1 MHVTDLFQDA
11 YDHYG
16 NNGRRVIGF
25 AKRDFRAPLETKF
38 NVDEP
43 NFPFTELTFIGIA
56 AIMDPPRPDTAN
68 AIMQCKNAGIKVFMV
83 TAGDHPSTATA
94 IAREI
99 GLIGHQEKVIHE
111 KSRRRVAVNV
121 PPENLEEEETK
132 EWATVH
138 GRMLP
143 EMSDADWNE
152 LLEHN
157 YIVFARTT
165 PEQKLLIVEKCQ
177 ERGEVVCV
185 TGDGV
190 NDAPAL
196 KRANI
201 GVAMGVTGSDVAK
214 QAADVVL
221 MDDNFASIV
230 KGIEEGRLLFDNLRK
245 TIAYTLTHTIPE
257 VVPIVLNFLFGI
269 PMAITSLQASGIHS
283 AFCAISSLSLINSA
297 MNVNFLKILSID
309 LGTEITPA
317 ISLAYE
323 NPERDIMSKPPR
335 KKTTRL
341 VSFALLAY
349 SYILAA
355 GIIIGWA
362 TAAYLYVYWY
372 NGISFKDL
380 FFSAS
385 RYFKYNPVGNFT
397 SNDNVYDEALQ
408 VDIRNQAAS
417 AYYLTLVMSQNC
429 RSEPAQWTLSATA
442 ANTHIEDEHSPLSA
456 YTKLDDVMTKLLQ
469 AWFFSL
475 GAGICLWVFNE
486 TRKYFI
492 RNWPYNNIVRIFK
505 WYYACKCTVSR
516 LMWVRRLVDSMGGEE
531 RFEFVQ
537 STMRAVRRIKR
548 SCDLKN
554 EVKKSGVKAGSSTD
568 NANRNLSSVAINLYA
583 AIVLF
588 LIVIVM
594 CTVTFFEEKKARN
607 VVRGFSNL
615 LPAKCTVIRESRQM
629 TIDSCDIVVGDLV
642 IVKSG
647 SRQSTG
653 LKVEASSITG
663 EAEPIEVHA
672 ESVAE
677 HIGVFDAGNVTFNG
691 SFCVDGEGIGI
702 CIRTGQATAIASE
715 TLKIAEAN
723 TFEVIGQI
731 AALTT
736 EQKQE
741 SSSLQI
747 EISRFV
753 KFVTVSALIMG
764 AIIFIIGGFI
774 NKWHDIVNLFISGF
788 LVVIV
793 ANVPQG
799 LPATVT
805 SELTI
810 IARRMA
816 SKNVYM
822 KKLDVIESFGA
833 TTVIASD
840 KTGTL
845 TMNKMTV
852 TDVWCGRNYVSGEQC
867 RLGIPEVKYKT
878 LHTITASKER
888 SVMVGLDD
896 FDKPLPDLITI
907 MAICNKAEFEAVGQ
921 TIHFGD
927 EQLTLSRRTLSK
939 IDGGENLWRPTGR
952 RRLHSVAPAADDL
965 EAGGKLGRRRHSTM
979 SGAPEVIM
987 KKCSQFALADG
998 CISIDEG
1005 TEMEFQILYGRKKMI
1020 CNNNNSFLIGWF
1032 STAQDA
1038 YDHFGNSGRR
1048 VIGFAMKR
1056 FPFNSNMRFSSDG
1069 SDFPLED
1076 FTFVGLVAI
1085 MDPPRPDTS
1094 DAIERCKRAGIKV
1107 FMVTGDHPSTATA
1120 VAKEIGL
1127 IGPPKEITVQKTKR
1141 SISMSFAKDE
1151 EEDEERDWA
1160 VVHGSL
1166 LPDLTE
1172 AHWDELLEF
1181 SYIVFARQCSSEL
1194 LSWIFLMTT
1203 PEQKLLIVEKCQHRG
1218 EVVTVTGDGV
1228 NDAPALKKANV
1239 GVAMGITGSDVAK
1252 QAADIVLMDDNFA
1265 SIVKGV
1271 EEGRLLF
1278 DNLRK
1283 TIAYTLT
1290 HTMPEVVTI
1299 VFNFVV
1305 GVPMALTTLLILSVD
1320 LGTELAPA
1328 ISLAYENAEI
1338 DIMEK
1343 APRKRTTR
1351 LVSIAMLAYSYA
1363 IAGGMVIIGS
1373 SAAYLYTYAYDFFY
1387 HKCYVASYH
1396 GIDLRDIFF
1405 SADDYFKHNAIGNFT
1420 SNGLVFN
1427 EEQQVEIQA
1436 QGCFPLVDVQN
1447 STYFNF
1453 SAWNKQSSRLLN
1465 MICLSHHVNVSIY
1478 AVIIEVL
1485 LVLLFVYTP
1494 GINFVMGARPPP
1506 FQVSFQSSS
1515 SIQDRSRNS

>member
-1 MHVTDLFQDA
+1 
-11 YDHYG
+11 
-16 NNGRRVIGF
+16 
-25 AKRDFRAPLETKF
+25 
-38 NVDEP
+38 
-43 NFPFTELTFIGIA
+43 
-56 AIMDPPRPDTAN
+56 
-68 AIMQCKNAGIKVFMV
+68 
-83 TAGDHPSTATA
+83 
-94 IAREI
+94 
-99 GLIGHQEKVIHE
+99 
-111 KSRRRVAVNV
+111 
-121 PPENLEEEETK
+121 
-132 EWATVH
+132 
-138 GRMLP
+138 
-143 EMSDADWNE
+143 
-152 LLEHN
+152 
-157 YIVFARTT
+157 
-165 PEQKLLIVEKCQ
+165 
-177 ERGEVVCV
+177 
-185 TGDGV
+185 
-190 NDAPAL
+190 
-196 KRANI
+196 
-201 GVAMGVTGSDVAK
+201 
-214 QAADVVL
+214 
-221 MDDNFASIV
+221 
-230 KGIEEGRLLFDNLRK
+230 
-245 TIAYTLTHTIPE
+245 
-257 VVPIVLNFLFGI
+257 
-269 PMAITSLQASGIHS
+269 
-283 AFCAISSLSLINSA
+283 
-297 MNVNFLKILSID
+297 
-309 LGTEITPA
+309 
-317 ISLAYE
+317 
-323 NPERDIMSKPPR
+323 
-335 KKTTRL
+335 
-341 VSFALLAY
+341 
-349 SYILAA
+349 
-355 GIIIGWA
+355 
-362 TAAYLYVYWY
+362 
-372 NGISFKDL
+372 
-380 FFSAS
+380 
-385 RYFKYNPVGNFT
+385 
-397 SNDNVYDEALQ
+397 
-408 VDIRNQAAS
+408 
-417 AYYLTLVMSQNC
+417 
-429 RSEPAQWTLSATA
+429 
-442 ANTHIEDEHSPLSA
+442 
-456 YTKLDDVMTKLLQ
+456 
-469 AWFFSL
+469 
-475 GAGICLWVFNE
+475 
-486 TRKYFI
+486 
-492 RNWPYNNIVRIFK
+492 
-505 WYYACKCTVSR
+505 
-516 LMWVRRLVDSMGGEE
+516 
-531 RFEFVQ
+531 
-537 STMRAVRRIKR
+537 MRAVRRIKR

-568 NANRNLSSVAINLYA
+568 NANRNLSSLFFEHRLTLLELQMQFVDSNIFVSKPNNSGGLTSKKASDKLAKDGPNVLLPPKEMGNLELFLRQFVNLFWILLIGAGILSLVTYFFDRSVAINLYA

-647 SRQSTG
+647 SRVPADLRIIQSTG

-702 CIRTGQATAIASE
+702 CIRTGQAT
-715 TLKIAEAN
+715 
-723 TFEVIGQI
+723 VIGQI

-852 TDVWCGRNYVSGEQC
+852 TDVWCGRNYVSG
-867 RLGIPEVKYKT
+867 IPEVKYKT

-979 SGAPEVIM
+979 SVGGSKKERRICGTPSEVALLRYADSVTDVAQLRRRYRIAFEVPFNSMRKWHLTVVQDNTINENDEDNKLSYIAFLKGAPEVIM

-1005 TEMEFQILYGRKKMI
+1005 TEMEF
-1020 CNNNNSFLIGWF
+1020 
-1032 STAQDA
+1032 QDA

-1094 DAIERCKRAGIKV
+1094 DAIKRCKRAGIKV

-1172 AHWDELLEF
+1172 AHWDELLE
-1181 SYIVFARQCSSEL
+1181 
-1194 LSWIFLMTT
+1194 TT

-1373 SAAYLYTYAYDFFY
+1373 SAAYLYTYAY
-1387 HKCYVASYH
+1387 H

-1436 QGCFPLVDVQN
+1436 QGCAAYYITMVISQAFHLWMCKTRRISIFQHGIN
-1447 STYFNF
+1447 N
-1453 SAWNKQSSRLLN
+1453 L
-1465 MICLSHHVNVSIY
+1465 VSIY

-1506 FQVSFQSSS
+1506 FQVWFFAPAVG
-1515 SIQDRSRNS
+1515 IALWIYNETRKLFIRRSPNNNVVRLFKW